1 MNDFPQVY
9 EKSRLDE
16 MYAQLG
22 LPDDT
27 IKLLQDYFSAFGNF
41 YHIISL
47 NDAYGIIRRHNGD
60 LISKEDF
67 IAFSEVVRHDD
78 GYYYFILGAD
88 ELYEDAPVSEVM
100 DREIIH
106 ECLVDIDFELYY
118 ETFDS
123 QSGKP
128 LYVPEKNELLKYAG
142 DMYFE
147 HTPQAEALYD
157 FFHNKMGM
165 EPDKAD
171 DMVGE
176 CVLCIT
182 CAVFP
187 RENPIDDVI
196 SDLERMK
203 IKFTKLQTDEFLHLI
218 CDLANNT
225 RHCCNRGYTPN
236 ELADRMGMGERKTMT
251 GISAADSEKAF
262 SPSEI
267 GLVEITYNST
277 FTGSKVGRNDPCPCG
292 SGKKYKKCCGR

>member
-1 MNDFPQVY
+1 MNDFPQIY

-60 LISKEDF
+60 LISKENF
-67 IAFSEVVRHDD
+67 VAFSEVVRHDD

-106 ECLVDIDFELYY
+106 ECLVDVDFELYY
-118 ETFDS
+118 ETLDS

-128 LYVPEKNELLKYAG
+128 LYVPEKNELLKYAD

-147 HTPQAEALYD
+147 HTPQAEALYN

-165 EPDKAD
+165 APDKAD

-187 RENPIDDVI
+187 RENPVDDVI
-196 SDLERMK
+196 SDFERMK

-225 RHCCNRGYTPN
+225 RHCCNRGYTPC
-236 ELADRMGMGERKTMT
+236 ELADRLGMGEIKTIA
-251 GISAADSEKAF
+251 GISAAYSGKAF
-262 SPSEI
+262 DPSEI
-267 GLVEITYNST
+267 GFVEITYNNSI
-277 FTGSKVGRNDPCPCG
+277 TGSKVGRNDPCPCG